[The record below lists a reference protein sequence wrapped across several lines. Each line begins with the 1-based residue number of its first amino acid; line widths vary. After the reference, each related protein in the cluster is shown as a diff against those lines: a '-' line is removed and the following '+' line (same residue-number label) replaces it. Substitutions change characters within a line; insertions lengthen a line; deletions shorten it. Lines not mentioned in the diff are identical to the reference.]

1 MRVCSSEFGQ
11 LQERAMPFLGPK
23 MTRTAK
29 FVVAAAKTPA
39 IHASP
44 KVVLGDTNNAADA
57 DISSYIRTMGVRSTI
72 DRDLSND
79 GVDNCADAT

>member
-1 MRVCSSEFGQ
+1 
-11 LQERAMPFLGPK
+11 MPFLGAK
-23 MTRTAK
+23 MTSTAK

-57 DISSYIRTMGVRSTI
+57 DISSYIRTMGVRSMMN
-72 DRDLSND
+72 RDLSHD
-79 GVDNCADAT
+79 GVNKCADAI